1 MAINISNA
9 KNRDAVVGFETVLAR
24 REVHYVDKDDRPVH
38 TQKLLKTDYTHDLP
52 ALLKKR
58 KSLAAISKV
67 LVKED
72 PEIDIEE
79 FGMHLVDT
87 SRVYVSKKGIIRLVD
102 EFEVITNPDG
112 TLRERRPRQ
121 KEPQNINTDIPLRW
135 TGKFVKKDEAV
146 HRFIFTHKRQL
157 IHVNGLTFDFLYQ
170 MAEELDRRDSLL
182 LLRGGE
188 KGNEPIVMHRGG
200 KPYNAFL
207 EGRVKDD
214 SYCLVLQMS
223 NMELKKPK
231 AADLNGEGT

>member
-1 MAINISNA
+1 M
-9 KNRDAVVGFETVLAR
+9 
-24 REVHYVDKDDRPVH
+24 
-38 TQKLLKTDYTHDLP
+38 
-52 ALLKKR
+52 
-58 KSLAAISKV
+58 
-67 LVKED
+67 
-72 PEIDIEE
+72 
-79 FGMHLVDT
+79 
-87 SRVYVSKKGIIRLVD
+87 
-102 EFEVITNPDG
+102 
-112 TLRERRPRQ
+112 
-121 KEPQNINTDIPLRW
+121 NTDIPLRW
-135 TGKFVKKDEAV
+135 TGKFIKKDEAV

-182 LLRGGE
+182 LVRGGE

-231 AADLNGEGT
+231 AADLNGERTES